1 MNLQLLPYVAPLVA
15 AAVVSAVLLVVAI
28 PHRSVPG
35 IRWFMGFM
43 GCLIIWSLGYAA
55 EIVVPGLE
63 GKMMAARFQYL
74 GIAPVGLAWL
84 GFTTEHTGLSWWSPR
99 NIILAFVIPVIT
111 LMLAVTNEAHGLVW
125 ASVGLSTGAS
135 YTVLALGHG
144 PWFWVQVAFSY
155 FCLLAALALL
165 VRTIVL
171 RPPLFR
177 GQAVLLAVGC
187 LPPWVGNLLYVTGV
201 VDTSLDLTVFG
212 FAVAG
217 IMAGWAT
224 FRWRLL
230 SIGPIA
236 RDTLVEG
243 MADPVV
249 VMDAEGRVVDVNP
262 AAVEVLAT
270 SSDRLIGRTASEVLG
285 RFTPKLDPR
294 EGTSQQV
301 ATPDGARTFDCR
313 SDPLRDGRG
322 RLRGW
327 TLVLHDV
334 TARAAEAAALQRA
347 REVAEDTA
355 LAQRAFLTN
364 MNHELR
370 TPLNGVMGMLQ
381 VLLDTELTT
390 EQRHFAELAYGSSEE
405 LLALVSRV
413 MDFSAME
420 SGRLDLESS
429 DFGLTGVLAQALSPL
444 QNAAQKKGL
453 QLSLEMRPGLPARVV
468 GDPTRLG
475 QVMALLVDNAVKFTD
490 SGSVRVSVSSEPKPD
505 DAILLSVEVRD
516 TGMGIPA
523 HRLKAIFEGFVQ
535 ADGSTTRRHE
545 GAGLGLTIA
554 QRLVRRMGG
563 ELEVTSEVGQGSTFR
578 FQVPLG
584 VAPAG

>member
-15 AAVVSAVLLVVAI
+15 AAVVSAVLLAVAI
-28 PHRSVPG
+28 PHRSIPG

-43 GCLIIWSLGYAA
+43 GCLVVWSLGYAA
-55 EIVVPGLE
+55 EILVPGLE
-63 GKMMAARFQYL
+63 GKLMAARVQYL

-99 NIILAFVIPVIT
+99 TIALAFVIPVVT
-111 LMLAVTNEAHGLVW
+111 LLLAMTNEAHGLVW
-125 ASVGLSTGAS
+125 ASVGLSTGAP

-144 PWFWVQVAFSY
+144 VWFWVQVAFSY

-165 VRTIVL
+165 VRTIVM

-177 GQAVLLAVGC
+177 GQAVLLAVGS
-187 LPPWVGNLLYVTGV
+187 LPPWIGNLLYVTGL

-217 IMAGWAT
+217 IVAGWAT

-249 VMDAEGRVVDVNP
+249 VIDAEGRVVDVNP
-262 AAVEVLAT
+262 AAVAVLAT
-270 SSDRLIGRTASEVLG
+270 PSDRLVGSVAAEVLG
-285 RFTPKLDPR
+285 RFTPKLDAH

-301 ATPDGARTFDCR
+301 ANPEGAQVFDCR
-313 SDPLRDGRG
+313 SDPLRDRRG

-381 VLLDTELTT
+381 VLLDTELTP
-390 EQRHFAELAYGSSEE
+390 EQRHFAELSYQSSEE

-420 SGRLDLESS
+420 SGRLDLETSA
-429 DFGLTGVLAQALSPL
+429 FGLTGVLAQALSPL
-444 QNAAQKKGL
+444 QNAAQRKGL
-453 QLSLEMRPGLPARVV
+453 QLSMEMRPGLPARVV
-468 GDPTRLG
+468 GDPARLA
-475 QVMALLVDNAVKFTD
+475 QVVTLLVDNAVKFTD
-490 SGSVRVSVSSEPKPD
+490 SGSVRVSVSSEA
-505 DAILLSVEVRD
+505 DADGGILLVVEVRD
-516 TGMGIPA
+516 TGVGIPV

-563 ELEVTSEVGQGSTFR
+563 ELDVASEVGQGSTFR
-578 FQVPLG
+578 FQVPLQI
-584 VAPAG
+584 ATAD